1 MKKIYLILSVFAI
14 VFTACET
21 DFDVNAEWDEVTV
34 VYGLLDAGDENNTQ
48 LIKINKAFLGEN
60 DANEMAEDADNVNFN
75 PTNLD
80 VSIYRIKNGNI
91 IDSVV
96 VDTTIII
103 KDSLANNG
111 EPGVFSINNNIIY
124 TFENDGFL
132 NSNSEYEL
140 LIKNNLTGNEV
151 SSTTNIISG
160 FDFDMGN
167 GFPFGFIETWI
178 AGNPSATKF
187 SSTVVTWGQNYSD
200 KGEQYQID
208 LIFNYQEGPKPFD
221 LASAKDKSIIYTT
234 SVLEGTS
241 QFEFEG
247 EKFFN
252 FLKNE
257 LDTNPSLV
265 REFIRIDL
273 VMTVGSEDLKT
284 YRIINEEITGI
295 VQQRPQ
301 FTNINNGIGL
311 FSSRFTKT
319 WIGEEENIPEN
330 TTYYLISIDGLDRN
344 FQ

>member
-21 DFDVNAEWDEVTV
+21 DFDVNAEWEEVTV
-34 VYGLLDAGDENNTQ
+34 VYGLLDAGDEMKTQ
-48 LIKINKAFLGEN
+48 LIKINKAFLGEMS
-60 DANEMAEDADNVNFN
+60 APQMAQYADSINFN
-75 PTNLD
+75 PNNLD
-80 VSIYRIKNGNI
+80 VSIYRIKNGSI

-96 VDTTIII
+96 LDTTIII
-103 KDSLANNG
+103 KNSLASNG
-111 EPGVFSINNNIIY
+111 DTGIFSIDNN
-124 TFENDGFL
+124 
-132 NSNSEYEL
+132 
-140 LIKNNLTGNEV
+140 TGNEV
-151 SSTTNIISG
+151 SSTSSIISG
-160 FDFDMGN
+160 FDFDMSPS
-167 GFPFGFIETWI
+167 FPFGFIETWI
-178 AGNPSATKF
+178 PGNPSATKF
-187 SSTVVTWGQNYSD
+187 SSTVVRWGNSTD
-200 KGEQYQID
+200 NGVQYQID

-221 LASAKDKSIIYTT
+221 EETAKDKSIIYTT

-265 REFIRIDL
+265 RKFIDIDL
-273 VMTVGSEDLKT
+273 VMIVGSQDLKT

-295 VQQRPQ
+295 VQERPQ

-311 FSSRFTKT
+311 FSSRYTKVRYGFPLT
-319 WIGEEENIPEN
+319 SSSIDF
-330 TTYYLISIDGLDRN
+330 LKSIDGLDRN

>member
-34 VYGLLDAGDENNTQ
+34 VYGLLDAGDENSTQ
-48 LIKINKAFLGEN
+48 LIKISKAFLGKM
-60 DANEMAEDADNVNFN
+60 DALQMAQYADSINFDEGE
-75 PTNLD
+75 LA
-80 VSIYRIKNGNI
+80 VKVIRIKNNGI
-91 IDSVV
+91 T
-96 VDTTIII
+96 DTIVLDEVLT
-103 KDSLANNG
+103 LRN
-111 EPGVFSINNNIIY
+111 EGVFNDSIIVY
-124 TFENDGFL
+124 SFENIDFL

-140 LIKNNLTGNEV
+140 LIKNNITGNEV
-151 SSTTNIISG
+151 SSATNIVSN
-160 FDFDMGN
+160 FNFDMGA

-178 AGNPSATKF
+178 PGNSSATKF
-187 SSTVVTWGQNYSD
+187 SDQRVSWGNSND
-200 KGEQYQID
+200 NGLQYQID
-208 LIFNYQEGPKPFD
+208 LIFNYQENNIDKD
-221 LASAKDKSIIYTT
+221 LIYTT
-234 SVLEGTS
+234 SVLEGTG
-241 QFEFEG
+241 QFAFEG

-257 LDTNPSLV
+257 LVKDPSIE
-265 REFIRIDL
+265 RKFIDIDL

-295 VQQRPQ
+295 VQERPQ

-319 WIGEEENIPEN
+319 RKGFDFADRTID
-330 TTYYLISIDGLDRN
+330 YLVSTDGLDRN